1 MRSHSSKVTFKQ
13 VSEHYQIE
21 LTEDGRGSYAGVL
34 KNSSRLFLDFTNG
47 DIYLS
52 EISTITI
59 SKFERWLK
67 RKGVSQTYISMTLSM
82 TRTIIN

>member
-34 KNSSRLFLDFTNG
+34 KNLLRLFLDFTHG
-47 DIYLS
+47 DVFLS
-52 EISTITI
+52 EVRVLLPYQNLNAGSNEKQYRKHISA
-59 SKFERWLK
+59 
-67 RKGVSQTYISMTLSM
+67 
-82 TRTIIN
+82 